1 MASNIN
7 PNSIDAAY
15 PVAGQDNSTQGF
27 RTNFANIKQN
37 FEYAEQEINALQTY
51 AILTNS
57 SSTNFNNNTL
67 YAVRL
72 QDAAVA
78 RDTKSAAAG
87 AITIDFATAQYYSLV
102 TDGSISLTFT
112 NWPGTSESAVGSI
125 RIQIEVTDPAHTLT
139 FAANTG
145 GSLINAGQ
153 IQGYSS
159 INSYTGIIKFPE
171 IGYYEFEFT
180 SYTAGAEISVQQIDH
195 TVLNSSSEDLASAS
209 SANLAVTTSY
219 FSTAAAETATLAAG
233 VNGQEKVFA
242 MVADSGDMVITV
254 ANAGW
259 KSSGTGTITFDA
271 VGDSCTLKYIVGD
284 LIPAAN
290 IASGSTYY
298 IQSIGTTD
306 FTLLGAAS
314 NTYGLLFTAS
324 ANGNVNSGTGYVST
338 LSKWFCIGNNGCVFA

>member
-37 FEYAEQEINALQTY
+37 FEYAEEEINELQTY

-57 SSTNFNNNTL
+57 SSTNFNDNTL

-78 RDTKSAAAG
+78 RVTNSAATG
-87 AITIDFATAQYYSLV
+87 AIVVNFATAQYYSLV

-112 NWPGTSESAVGSI
+112 NWPAAASASTGII
-125 RIQIEVTDPAHTLT
+125 RVQVEVTNTAHTLT
-139 FAANTG
+139 FAADNTG
-145 GSLINAGQ
+145 GSAALLNVTGIP
-153 IQGYSS
+153 GYSAT
-159 INSYTGIIKFPE
+159 NAYTGVVTFPA

-180 SYTAGAEISVQQIDH
+180 CSDGGAEV
-195 TVLNSSSEDLASAS
+195 TVAQVNSTLQTWRDSTAEDLAASAAAS
-209 SANLAVTTSY
+209 LTVGSSY

-233 VNGQEKVFA
+233 SEGQVKVFA
-242 MVADSGDMVITV
+242 MYANSGDMVITV
-254 ANAGW
+254 SNAGW

-271 VGDSCTLKYIVGD
+271 IGDACTLKYI
-284 LIPAAN
+284 N
-290 IASGSTYY
+290 
-298 IQSIGTTD
+298 
-306 FTLLGAAS
+306 
-314 NTYGLLFTAS
+314 
-324 ANGNVNSGTGYVST
+324 
-338 LSKWFCIGNNGCVFA
+338 SKWFCIGNNGCVFA